1 MLPNGYLFL
10 DAAGTFHGLRRIRAV
25 VSHLEAYM
33 RKVIL
38 AAMCVA
44 FVGGLSAASAQ
55 AATPADQGM
64 MKTTNPM
71 DAQDKMMKKKKMKKG
86 MMKSDDG
93 MGMKKNDGMMKD
105 GMKKDG
111 MSK

>member
-1 MLPNGYLFL
+1 
-10 DAAGTFHGLRRIRAV
+10 
-25 VSHLEAYM
+25 M

-86 MMKSDDG
+86 MMK
-93 MGMKKNDGMMKD
+93 D

>member
-1 MLPNGYLFL
+1 
-10 DAAGTFHGLRRIRAV
+10 
-25 VSHLEAYM
+25 M

-38 AAMCVA
+38 AAVCVA

-55 AATPADQGM
+55 TTTSANPGM

-93 MGMKKNDGMMKD
+93 MGMKKDDGMMKD

>member
-1 MLPNGYLFL
+1 
-10 DAAGTFHGLRRIRAV
+10 
-25 VSHLEAYM
+25 M

-38 AAMCVA
+38 AAVCVA

-55 AATPADQGM
+55 TATSANQGM
-64 MKTTNPM
+64 MKSTNPM

-86 MMKSDDG
+86 MMKSD
-93 MGMKKNDGMMKD
+93 MGMKKDDGMMKD

>member
-1 MLPNGYLFL
+1 
-10 DAAGTFHGLRRIRAV
+10 
-25 VSHLEAYM
+25 M

-38 AAMCVA
+38 AAVCVA

-55 AATPADQGM
+55 TTTSANPGM

-71 DAQDKMMKKKKMKKG
+71 DAQDKMMKKKMKKG
-86 MMKSDDG
+86 MMKSGG
-93 MGMKKNDGMMKD
+93 MGMKKDDGMMKD

>member
-1 MLPNGYLFL
+1 MQQEPFTDYDVFG
-10 DAAGTFHGLRRIRAV
+10 AV

-55 AATPADQGM
+55 AATPGDQGM

-86 MMKSDDG
+86 MMK
-93 MGMKKNDGMMKD
+93 D

>member
-1 MLPNGYLFL
+1 
-10 DAAGTFHGLRRIRAV
+10 
-25 VSHLEAYM
+25 M

-38 AAMCVA
+38 AAVCVA

-55 AATPADQGM
+55 TTTSATNPGM
-64 MKTTNPM
+64 MKTSNPM

-86 MMKSDDG
+86 MMKSDG
-93 MGMKKNDGMMKD
+93 MGMKKDDGMMKD

-111 MSK
+111 MK